1 MIKKF
6 NQFIKEEAS
15 PRIPNS
21 PDYWV
26 NKKGKEGKNVMIYT
40 HDDLDGI
47 FSAIAIKKYL
57 LSKGF
62 KIVGYGIVNY
72 QEGWNVID
80 IKTDVI
86 NVAVDFAEYH
96 PDIDVYIDHHGDF
109 LEGEDIKKQGA
120 IKTKTGSAYEGIMD
134 VLGLPVDSTVLDV
147 IDMVDSAKYDEYG
160 VKWMDL
166 MEFEPA
172 DIVKKPNAKLLF
184 AGAFN
189 QLIKRGDFQ
198 TIIEV
203 IHNATEPSIY
213 QIFNLFKIFSP
224 LNNQDKFGRPMD
236 FVSSA
241 KWRMS
246 QVKSRTGGSAEFKDV
261 IKSQSEF
268 INKYTVPLKDENGN
282 IINVVKLD
290 GYVIIGEI
298 AFVGS
303 GTWANAIRA
312 RAIIQRDIQSGRL
325 PEEAKKI
332 KWILLQYGDTL
343 QIASVGKID
352 EYDKDDLPKTKDG
365 KPIDNLKKYC
375 EDLLKKMDD
384 NLNFKNQYT
393 LAGGHT
399 GIGTISNIGSK
410 KYINNFS
417 KFGFE
422 GLKYLDIF
430 KNYIISNLSKVPWK
444 LDLCWENPLSP
455 EKPNTEAVPL
465 DARVMYI
472 NQIRTTDI
480 KKNKNVVKPDD
491 YEPKESMA
499 EMKKKAAD
507 LRALE
512 AELEEQKKRDGIE
525 RAKAKHNEYRFKKSE
540 EQELKDDIE
549 KEEIKESYKNRKRK

>member
-6 NQFIKEEAS
+6 NQFITEEAS
-15 PRIPNS
+15 PRVPNS
-21 PDYWV
+21 PDYWI
-26 NKKGKEGKNVMIYT
+26 NKLGKEGKNVMIYT

-57 LSKGF
+57 ISKGF

-80 IKTDVI
+80 IKTNVI

-96 PDIDVYIDHHGDF
+96 KDIDVYIDHHGDF
-109 LEGEDIKKQGA
+109 LEGEDIKKQSA

-172 DIVKKPNAKLLF
+172 DIIKKPNAKLLF

-213 QIFNLFKIFSP
+213 QIFNLFKILSP
-224 LNNQDKFGRPMD
+224 LNNQDKFGRPVD

-241 KWRMS
+241 KWRMG
-246 QVKSRTGGSAEFKDV
+246 QVKSRTGGKSEFKDV
-261 IKSQSEF
+261 IKSQREF
-268 INKYTVPLKDENGN
+268 MNKYSIPLEDKETGEMIN
-282 IINVVKLD
+282 IVQLD
-290 GYVIIGEI
+290 GYVIIGEL

-312 RAIIQRDIQSGRL
+312 RAIIQRDIESGRL
-325 PEEAKKI
+325 PKEAEKV

-343 QIASVGKID
+343 QIASVGKV
-352 EYDKDDLPKTKDG
+352 EQYDKDDLPKTKEG
-365 KPIDNLKKYC
+365 KPIDNLKIYC
-375 EDLLKKMDD
+375 EDLLRKMDK
-384 NLNFKNQYT
+384 NLNFNNQYT
-393 LAGGHT
+393 LAGGHV
-399 GIGTISNIGSK
+399 GIGTISNIGSR
-410 KYINNFS
+410 KYINKFS
-417 KFGFE
+417 SYGFE

-444 LDLCWENPLSP
+444 LDLCWENPLRP
-455 EKPNTEAVPL
+455 EAPDTEAVPV
-465 DARVMYI
+465 DARVMYL
-472 NQIRTTDI
+472 NQIRTVDI
-480 KKNKNVVKPDD
+480 KKTKNVVTPID

-499 EMKKKAAD
+499 EMKKKSAILKAM
-507 LRALE
+507 E
-512 AELEEQKKRDGIE
+512 AELEEQKRKDGLE
-525 RAKAKHNEYRFKKSE
+525 RAKAKHQQHRFKKSE
-540 EQELKDDIE
+540 EQELEDKI
-549 KEEIKESYKNRKRK
+549 KEEIKESVKIKRFK